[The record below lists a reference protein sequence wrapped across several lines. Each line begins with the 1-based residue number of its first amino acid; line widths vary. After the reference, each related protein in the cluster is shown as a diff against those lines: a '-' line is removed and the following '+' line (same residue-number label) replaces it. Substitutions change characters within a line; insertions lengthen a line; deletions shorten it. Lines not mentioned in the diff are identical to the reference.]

1 MSNGKLA
8 SRHIAFRAGFLSLLT
23 LACGIAAAQPQAP
36 AASQPAAAPASQVEE
51 ITVRGRRTLAVVQDE
66 AGRATEAFYSKLSEA
81 IDDEEYEVHCEWETL
96 EQSLIRR
103 RVCRAGWQ
111 EDILAEAGKA
121 AYDETAFDPTAKYF
135 EKQRIFTEKMLTA
148 INSDPELIAA
158 VRRLHALQDEI
169 ASLNG
174 SRSDP
179 LRVPTNAPPSN

>member
-8 SRHIAFRAGFLSLLT
+8 SRHLAFRAGALTLLA
-23 LACGIAAAQPQAP
+23 LACGVAVAQPQAP
-36 AASQPAAAPASQVEE
+36 AGGQPSAAPNSQVEE

-66 AGRATEAFYSKLSEA
+66 AGRATEAFYTKLSDA
-81 IDDEEYEVHCEWETL
+81 IDDKEYQVKCEWETG

-111 EDILAEAGKA
+111 ADLLAEAAKA

-135 EKQRIFTEKMLTA
+135 EKQRIFNEKMLTA

-169 ASLNG
+169 AALNG

-179 LRVPTNAPPSN
+179 SRAPTNAAPSN

>member
-8 SRHIAFRAGFLSLLT
+8 SRHSMGRAGFLCLLT
-23 LACGIAAAQPQAP
+23 LASGVVVAQPQAP
-36 AASQPAAAPASQVEE
+36 AARQPSAAPSSQVEE

-66 AGRATEAFYSKLSEA
+66 AGRATEAFYLKLSKA
-81 IDDEEYEVHCEWETL
+81 IDDEEYQVHCAWETG

-111 EDILAEAGKA
+111 ENLLAEVGKA
-121 AYDETAFDPTAKYF
+121 AYDETAFDPAAKYF

-148 INSDPELIAA
+148 INSDPELVAA

-169 ASLNG
+169 AALNG

-179 LRVPTNAPPSN
+179 SRAPSNAAPSN